1 MDTVEIKAPAKVNTY
16 LRVVGRRS
24 DGYHDLEMVMVP
36 LTLADHLTLT
46 LIPSG
51 IELQVEGVS
60 DPGMQGKSN
69 LACRAAKAF
78 FQEAGVK
85 GGVRIRL
92 KKNIP
97 VAAGLGGGSSDAAAV
112 LRGLN
117 HLLGLNWPASR
128 LASIGGRLGA
138 DVPFFCYGGPA
149 HVQGTGDR
157 VESLGGFPD
166 VHFLLV
172 NPGFSVSTP
181 WVYKQWDLQWD
192 LRIALSQPQ
201 PEGQAIEGLTGQ
213 NQGATVRPLF
223 RVVSDVVDS
232 LHNDLETV
240 TIPAYPE
247 VAEIKNELLDRGAI
261 GALMSGSG
269 PTVFGVFENRR
280 ASDMAQAGLA
290 KGRWRVF
297 AAQSLLP

>member
-1 MDTVEIKAPAKVNTY
+1 MKTVEIKAPAKVNTF
-16 LRVVGRRS
+16 LRVVGRRP
-24 DGYHDLEMVMVP
+24 DGYHELEMVMVP
-36 LTLADHLTLT
+36 LTLADDLSLTLT
-46 LIPSG
+46 PSG
-51 IELQVEGVS
+51 IGLEVEGAS
-60 DPGMQGKSN
+60 DPGMQGEGN
-69 LACRAAKAF
+69 LAYRAAKAL
-78 FQEAGVK
+78 FQEAGVE

-117 HLLGLNWPASR
+117 RLLGLDWSASR

-138 DVPFFCYGGPA
+138 DISFFCYGGPA
-149 HVQGTGDR
+149 HVQGIGDQ
-157 VESLGGFPD
+157 VEPLDGFPN

-181 WVYKQWDLQWD
+181 WVYKQWDL
-192 LRIALSQPQ
+192 RSKALSDPR
-201 PEGQAIEGLTGQ
+201 PLDRRIEGLTPQ
-213 NQGATVRPLF
+213 ISGATVRPLF
-223 RVVSDVVDS
+223 QVVSDVVDS

-247 VAEIKNELLDRGAI
+247 VAEIKKELLDRGAT

-269 PTVFGVFENRR
+269 PTVFGVFENGR
-280 ASDMAQAGLA
+280 ARDETLA
-290 KGRWRVF
+290 SMVKGKRF
-297 AAQSLLP
+297 IFGAETCLT

>member
-16 LRVVGRRS
+16 LQVVGRRP

-46 LIPSG
+46 LLPSG
-51 IELQVEGVS
+51 IELEVEGVS
-60 DPGMQGKSN
+60 DPGMQGKGN
-69 LACRAAKAF
+69 LAYRAAKAL
-78 FQEAGVK
+78 FQEAGAK

-117 HLLGLNWPASR
+117 RLLGLSWPPSR

-149 HVQGTGDR
+149 HVRGTGDR
-157 VESLGGFPD
+157 VEPLGGFPD

-181 WVYKQWDLQWD
+181 WVYNQWDLQWD
-192 LRIALSQPQ
+192 LR
-201 PEGQAIEGLTGQ
+201 LTGQ

-223 RVVSDVVDS
+223 RVVSDVVAS

-247 VAEIKNELLDRGAI
+247 VAKIKNELLDRGAI

-269 PTVFGVFENRR
+269 PTVFGVFDDRR

-290 KGRWRVF
+290 KGKRRVY

>member
-1 MDTVEIKAPAKVNTY
+1 MKTVEIKAPAKVNTF
-16 LRVVGRRS
+16 LRVVGRRP
-24 DGYHDLEMVMVP
+24 DGYHELEMIMVP
-36 LTLADHLTLT
+36 LTLADDLSLTLT
-46 LIPSG
+46 PSG
-51 IELQVEGVS
+51 VELEVEGVS
-60 DPGMQGKSN
+60 DPGMQGEGN
-69 LACRAAKAF
+69 LAYRAANAL
-78 FQEAGVK
+78 FQEAGVE

-117 HLLGLNWPASR
+117 RLLGLDWSASR

-149 HVQGTGDR
+149 HVQGTGDQ
-157 VESLGGFPD
+157 VEPLDGFPN

-181 WVYKQWDLQWD
+181 WVYKQWDLR
-192 LRIALSQPQ
+192 LTPQ
-201 PEGQAIEGLTGQ
+201 SS
-213 NQGATVRPLF
+213 GATVRPLF
-223 RVVSDVVDS
+223 QVVSDVVDS
-232 LHNDLETV
+232 LHNDLEAV

-247 VAEIKNELLDRGAI
+247 VAEIKKELLDRGAT

-269 PTVFGVFENRR
+269 PTVFGVFENGR
-280 ASDMAQAGLA
+280 ARDEALAGMV
-290 KGRWRVF
+290 KGKRLIF
-297 AAQSLLP
+297 GAETCLT